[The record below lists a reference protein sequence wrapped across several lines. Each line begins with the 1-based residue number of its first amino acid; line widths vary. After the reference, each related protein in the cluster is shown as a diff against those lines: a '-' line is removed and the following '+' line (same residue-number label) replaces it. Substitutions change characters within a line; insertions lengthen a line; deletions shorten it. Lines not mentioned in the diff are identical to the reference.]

1 MKEYTDFMSLY
12 VYRNPL
18 GDCTNN
24 GASSRYNTI
33 YVVKDGIEKEE
44 VLRYCRENKEF
55 PDKFFKVT
63 MVRVGGNEYKR
74 LEPVVDDENW
84 YMAGGNY
91 AMTCDGRYSDFTGI
105 DYPIAIHD
113 RKE

>member
-12 VYRNPL
+12 VFRHPL

-33 YVVKDGIEKEE
+33 YVVRDGIKEE
-44 VLRYCRENKEF
+44 DVLRHCRENKEF
-55 PDKFFKVT
+55 PDRFFKVT
-63 MVRVGGNEYKR
+63 KVMVGDTEYRR
-74 LEPVVDDENW
+74 LEPVIDGGNW

-91 AMTCDGRYSDFTGI
+91 AMTCDSRYSEFTGL
-105 DYPIAIHD
+105 DYPISIHD